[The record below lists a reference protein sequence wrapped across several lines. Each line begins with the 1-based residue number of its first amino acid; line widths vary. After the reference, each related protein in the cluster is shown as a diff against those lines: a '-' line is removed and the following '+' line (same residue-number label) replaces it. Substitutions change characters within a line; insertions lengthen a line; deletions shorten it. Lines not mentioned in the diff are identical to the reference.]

1 MKCYLLGE
9 VGAWGEGVDR
19 DGLLLSRYHNV
30 TILYHRSHNI
40 NYVGSHG
47 RSAYDISREQL
58 QQLINIHFNCARNC

>member
-19 DGLLLSRYHNV
+19 DGLLLGRYHNV

-40 NYVGSHG
+40 NCVVTWKVC
-47 RSAYDISREQL
+47 I
-58 QQLINIHFNCARNC
+58 